1 MRSAPRFY
9 SQCGSGRTGYY
20 INSRKESAPSAL
32 AVILFAVC
40 LLGASL
46 YCFER
51 PTAGPDSLVYVSILG
66 RGNQADFREAAR
78 VCDRQVP
85 GPHNGCDPED
95 SNLSR
100 EIDSYTSDEFATFL
114 RFYEVKPLYT
124 WTAQLFHQG
133 IHLPAF
139 VALRLVSSLSYL
151 VIGTTLA
158 FWLRNYLSV
167 PAACLCALL
176 IVALPP
182 VISIGKFLLPDAFST
197 ALMLQVIYI
206 VLYKTRRLGVQLPLL
221 AILPLARPD
230 NILFMA
236 LWGAML
242 VLRATVSPRTRVLR
256 LAMFAVGCAL
266 LNTVL
271 RQSTH
276 ALSYTVLFN
285 HSFISFTRP
294 STYAQLHLT
303 LGDYVHSVSVFGV
316 KTVILYLPLPV
327 LFSVLALADASFWRP
342 MRDLV
347 AVSMTTVL
355 ARLLLFPAQEER
367 YYTWFLVIAAV
378 GAAAA
383 VGGIAESSDSWFG
396 RCTRPAV
403 TSLSSTRS
411 GAGEAGIRVRP
422 STRTSNAILPI

>member
-1 MRSAPRFY
+1 MRSSPRFS
-9 SQCGSGRTGYY
+9 SQCESGKTRYY
-20 INSRKESAPSAL
+20 ISSGQESVLSAF

-51 PTAGPDSLVYVSILG
+51 PTAGPDSLIYVSILG
-66 RGNQADFREAAR
+66 RGDQADFREAAR

-85 GPHNGCDPED
+85 GSHNGCDPEG
-95 SNLSR
+95 SNLLR
-100 EIDSYTSDEFATFL
+100 EVGSYTSDEFAEFL
-114 RFYEVKPLYT
+114 RFYKVKPLYT
-124 WTAQLFHQG
+124 WTARLFHQE

-139 VALRLVSSLSYL
+139 VALRVVSSLSYFVMGIIL
-151 VIGTTLA
+151 V

-176 IVALPP
+176 IMALPP

-206 VLYKTRRLGVQLPLL
+206 VLYRSRRLGVQLLLL

-230 NILFMA
+230 NILFTA
-236 LWGAML
+236 LWGAVL
-242 VLRATVSPRTRVLR
+242 VLRATVSPRTRMFR
-256 LAMFAVGCAL
+256 LAMFVMSCAL

-271 RQSTH
+271 RWSTH

-294 STYAQLHLT
+294 STYTQLHLT

-316 KTVILYLPLPV
+316 KTVILYLPLPI
-327 LFSVLALADASFWRP
+327 LFSALALANASFWRP

-347 AVSMTTVL
+347 AVSMATVL

-367 YYTWFLVIAAV
+367 YYTWFLMIAAV

-383 VGGIAESSDSWFG
+383 GGGSAESSDSWFG
-396 RCTRPAV
+396 RCTRPVVAAV
-403 TSLSSTRS
+403 SSNRS
-411 GAGEAGIRVRP
+411 GSGEAGIRVRP
-422 STRTSNAILPI
+422 STRSSNAILPV